1 MRSVRFSVSKGLT
14 CLLIGHTLCVPAWGD
29 VAQPENLGEIKLRLV
44 QYQESGQY
52 AADLA
57 ATGAEARQYLQER
70 ASGIDK
76 PAIVLDIDE
85 TSLSNWQF
93 LKLND
98 FGFIIQGVCEL
109 LRGPCGFLA
118 WAEMAKAT
126 AIAPTLEL
134 YRLVRERG
142 VAVFFIT
149 GRPESLRVATE
160 RNLREAGYTDWD
172 ALYLKPQ
179 DLKVSGA
186 AQYKAPIRCE
196 LIAKGYTIVVN
207 LGDQAS
213 DLEGG
218 CAERAFKMPN
228 PYYRIP

>member
-1 MRSVRFSVSKGLT
+1 MHSVRSAVSKIVACVLVGLP
-14 CLLIGHTLCVPAWGD
+14 LCMPAWGD

-57 ATGAEARQYLQER
+57 ATVAEAKQYLQQR

-76 PAIVLDIDE
+76 PAIALDIDE

-98 FGFIIQGVCEL
+98 FGFIIQGSCEL
-109 LRGPCGFLA
+109 RRGPCGFLA
-118 WAEMAKAT
+118 WAEMAKGT

-134 YRLVRERG
+134 YRMARERG

-149 GRPESLRVATE
+149 GRPESLRAATE
-160 RNLREAGYTDWD
+160 RNLREAGYTDWET
-172 ALYLKPQ
+172 LYLKPQ

-196 LIAKGYTIVVN
+196 LSAKGYTIVVN

-213 DLEGG
+213 DLDGG
-218 CAERAFKMPN
+218 CADRAFKMPN